1 MSAAFN
7 PRRRAFLNLW
17 ASGAAAAAFAAPY
30 RGDARAETPRWVND
44 PFSLGVASGDPT
56 ADGFVLWTRLA
67 PEPLDPEFR
76 LEGPVEVI
84 AEVAE
89 DEAFRQV
96 VRRRTLLARPDHA
109 HAVHAE
115 IEGLSPGRPYF
126 YRFRAG
132 GVASPVGRTAT
143 APMFGAPLSR
153 LKFGWHSC
161 SHYEQG
167 YFTAYRDLAAQNPD
181 VVLSLGDYIYEVSW
195 GPQVR
200 RQPVNDAV
208 TLAEYRL
215 LHAGNK
221 LDRDLQALHAA
232 CPWLFIWDDHEVV
245 NDYQGDVGKML
256 TREQGAEGFVQRRIA
271 AYRAFYEHA
280 PLRLRSR
287 LDPINRMRIWGAC
300 GFGDLVDFTLL
311 DTRQYRARHA
321 CPPPGNLEAA
331 SVVIEACPELAD
343 PNRTILGREQERF
356 FDSQFMRAPFTWSVL
371 VQPTLF
377 SQLAQQN
384 AQGQQTAFTD
394 GWGGFAPARQRII
407 DAMAR
412 RRADSTAVV
421 VGGDMHAF
429 WAGEVKQDFNR
440 PDSPTVAVE
449 FIPSS
454 VTSHSYAFDRFSRML
469 PDNPHI
475 KFFDDR
481 TRGYGLAEVTHKTM
495 TVSLRTT
502 PTVWRRDAPWS
513 TLKRFVVEAGA
524 PRIQEA

>member
-1 MSAAFN
+1 MSAAFD
-7 PRRRAFLNLW
+7 PRRRAFLNFW
-17 ASGAAAAAFAAPY
+17 AAGAAAAGFAAPF
-30 RGDARAETPRWVND
+30 RGDARAQTPRWVND

-67 PEPLDPEFR
+67 PEPLDPEYKID
-76 LEGPVEVI
+76 GPVEVQVEI
-84 AEVAE
+84 AE
-89 DEAFRQV
+89 DEAFKV
-96 VRRRTLLARPDHA
+96 IARRETVIARPDFA

-115 IEGLSPGRPYF
+115 IEGLRPGRPYF

-132 GVASPVGRTAT
+132 GVASPVGRAST
-143 APMFGAPLSR
+143 APVFGAPLAKLR
-153 LKFGWHSC
+153 FGWHSC

-200 RQPVNDAV
+200 RQPVNDAL
-208 TLAEYRL
+208 TLDDFRL

-221 LDRDLQALHAA
+221 LDKDLQALHAA
-232 CPWLFIWDDHEVV
+232 CPWLFIWDDHEVA
-245 NDYQGDVGKML
+245 NDYQGDFGKML

-271 AYRAFYEHA
+271 AYRAFYEHT

-287 LDPINRMRIWGAC
+287 LDPINRMRLWGEC
-300 GFGDLVDFTLL
+300 GYGDLIDFTLL

-321 CPPPGNLEAA
+321 CLPQGNFEA
-331 SVVIEACPELAD
+331 SLVQIDACPELAD
-343 PNRTILGREQERF
+343 PNRSILGREQERF

-377 SQLAQQN
+377 GGLNQKD
-384 AQGQQTAFTD
+384 AQGRAVAFTD
-394 GWGGFAPARQRII
+394 GWGGFPAARQRIVDTI
-407 DAMAR
+407 AR
-412 RRADSTAVV
+412 RQKDSTCVV
-421 VGGDMHAF
+421 IGGDMHGF
-429 WAGEVKQDFNR
+429 WTTEIKQDFTK
-440 PDSPTVAVE
+440 PESPTVAVE
-449 FIPSS
+449 FVPSS
-454 VTSHSYAFDRFSRML
+454 ITTHSYMFDRFTRML

-481 TRGYGLAEVTHKTM
+481 TRGYGLADVTQKTM

-502 PTVWRRDAPWS
+502 PTVWRKDAPFS
-513 TLKRFVVEAGA
+513 TLKRYVVEAGA
-524 PRIQEA
+524 PRLQEG